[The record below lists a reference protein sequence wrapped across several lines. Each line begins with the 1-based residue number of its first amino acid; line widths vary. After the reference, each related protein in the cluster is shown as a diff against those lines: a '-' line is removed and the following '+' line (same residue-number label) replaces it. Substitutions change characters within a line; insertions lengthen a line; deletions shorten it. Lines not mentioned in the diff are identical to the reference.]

1 MVSESESERDSA
13 DGLGVVVAI
22 LALVGIIVVAIWVP
36 ATMQSVGEY
45 RELSAVQVT
54 QLYTQGIFWLL
65 AAIGL
70 LLFGL
75 LLNAATR

>member
-65 AAIGL
+65 TAIGL